1 MAGDDSS
8 VMWAALD
15 RVLAP
20 DDVYEAALKLGV
32 VKRQRKFSVSA
43 FVAVLVLSFHVGAT
57 RSLEGLRH
65 SYEQV
70 SGHTLSPSA
79 FYERWTVSLAKLLRE
94 RVRLLLA
101 QPGPI
106 AQMPAG
112 ALSQFREL
120 LALDATVIRLH
131 TLLAKAFPACR
142 TNHTKA
148 AAKLHVVANVFDGRP
163 SKVKLTSER
172 TRDTAPWKRVE
183 DWVEGCL
190 LLFDLGYYRFHL
202 FDRIDAHGGY
212 FLTRAKSNFNPVIT
226 AVHRTWRGRS
236 IDVVGQKLR
245 DVLPKL
251 QRAVLDIEAE
261 VQFDTR
267 SYKGQ
272 TGHRRRTFR
281 VVAILNEER
290 GEYHV
295 YLTNVP
301 AGMLEAEDIRA
312 TYALR
317 WQVELLFKSWKSFG
331 RLDQLPSANPVVVEC
346 LLWASLLTALAS
358 HALYHEVRRVTA
370 HDRHLPLLR
379 WAALFS
385 RIAQELLQLLFRREP
400 MREHNLWRLLCKEAP
415 DPNVHR
421 PKRAFPHVPAV
432 LDA

>member
-1 MAGDDSS
+1 MAGEDSS
-8 VMWAALD
+8 AMWAALD

-20 DDVYEAALKLGV
+20 DEVYEAALRLGV
-32 VKRQRKFSVSA
+32 VKRQRTFSVSV
-43 FVAVLVLSFHVGAT
+43 FVAVLVLSFQVGAT

-70 SGHTLSPSA
+70 SGHGLCRSA
-79 FYERWTVSLAKLLRE
+79 FYERWTASLAKLLQQ
-94 RVRLLLA
+94 RVGLLLS
-101 QPGPI
+101 QPGPV
-106 AQMPAG
+106 AAMPVG

-131 TLLAKAFPACR
+131 TLLSSAFPGCR

-172 TRDTAPWKRVE
+172 TSDTAPWKRVE
-183 DWVEGCL
+183 GWVRGCL

-226 AVHRTWRGRS
+226 QVHRAWRGRS
-236 IDVVGQKLR
+236 IDVVGQRLR

-251 QRAVLDIEAE
+251 QRGVLDIDAQ

-281 VVAILNEER
+281 VVAILNEQT

-301 AGMLEAEDIRA
+301 ADMLAAEDIRA
-312 TYALR
+312 TYSLR
-317 WQVELLFKSWKSFG
+317 WQVDVCQSRYAPCHTGFIGGWSAQDRG
-331 RLDQLPSANPVVVEC
+331 LDGPSLPWGPHEAHAASSALPRRPRATSARRSCEHAPNHAD
-346 LLWASLLTALAS
+346 AS
-358 HALYHEVRRVTA
+358 Y
-370 HDRHLPLLR
+370 
-379 WAALFS
+379 
-385 RIAQELLQLLFRREP
+385 
-400 MREHNLWRLLCKEAP
+400 
-415 DPNVHR
+415 
-421 PKRAFPHVPAV
+421 PA
-432 LDA
+432 